1 MSALDVTGFVV
12 AVAALIGVGLLYRG
26 YVRETARIARIAY
39 GPGHDDPDDDGA
51 DPIDPADVAATD
63 ELVERLAAGEHPQD
77 DAAVRGLAGF
87 RDEVTG
93 ARIYVL
99 IHRATGA
106 TVTVALPQ
114 VAPAVYRWLPD
125 DPPAAA
131 HRAVEEL
138 VMALIATDVSRA
150 HTAAVALGVAV
161 TTAPPSSGR

>member
-39 GPGHDDPDDDGA
+39 GPGHDPDDDMS
-51 DPIDPADVAATD
+51 PVDPADVAATD

-99 IHRATGA
+99 IHTATGA
-106 TVTVALPQ
+106 TVTVSLPE
-114 VAPAVYRWLPD
+114 VAPTVYGWLPD
-125 DPPAAA
+125 DPPATAQ
-131 HRAVEEL
+131 RAVEEL
-138 VMALIATDVSRA
+138 VMALIASDVGRA
-150 HTAAVALGVAV
+150 HSSARALGVAV
-161 TTAPPSSGR
+161 TTAPPGR